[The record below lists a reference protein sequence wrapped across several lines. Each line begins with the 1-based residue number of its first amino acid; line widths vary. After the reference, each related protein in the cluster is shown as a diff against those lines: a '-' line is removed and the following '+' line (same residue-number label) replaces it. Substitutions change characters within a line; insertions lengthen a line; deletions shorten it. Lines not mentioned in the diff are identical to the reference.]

1 MWYTDHTYKNSP
13 PPMLTLYYKET
24 CPFCQRVLQM
34 AENLGV
40 EFELKDIEEDENATA
55 LIAAGGKRQVPFLV
69 DSEKDVSM
77 YESADIIDYIR
88 EHYAG
93 SASTETK
100 PRIHN
105 AGASTCVACEG

>member
-1 MWYTDHTYKNSP
+1 
-13 PPMLTLYYKET
+13 MLELYYKET

-40 EFELKDIEEDENATA
+40 SFELKDIEADDA
-55 LIAAGGKRQVPFLV
+55 IAAELIEKGGKRQVPFLV
-69 DSEKDVSM
+69 DTDRDVSM

-88 EHYAG
+88 EHYKNTATP
-93 SASTETK
+93 AAK

-105 AGASTCVACEG
+105 AGEGATCIACEG